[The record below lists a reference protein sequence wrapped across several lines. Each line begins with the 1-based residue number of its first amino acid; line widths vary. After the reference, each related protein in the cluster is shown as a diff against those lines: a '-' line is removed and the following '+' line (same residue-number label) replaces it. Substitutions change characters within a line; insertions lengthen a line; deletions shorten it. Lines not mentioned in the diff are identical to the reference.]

1 MGLKRT
7 QGQKRNCKKGTRK
20 QQNKRTGKRKT
31 AKKNL
36 RRKRQTKRRLKGG
49 ASVLGIRKERE
60 AENGP
65 TNAEEP
71 KHKAENGPNLEKE
84 MKGYSPAVKRGKK
97 DKNNYLNPENDKNNY
112 LNPDYTRGEGQFN
125 YHEVENEV
133 YYLDAVNSGAYN
145 QEERDKLKELY
156 ENRMTRKNWKEEFE
170 DYIDERREEEEEE
183 EKGSAGQM

>member
-49 ASVLGIRKERE
+49 SGLGIRKEGDTKKRN

-71 KHKAENGPNLEKE
+71 KHKAENWPNLEE
-84 MKGYSPAVKRGKK
+84 EEEEGYSPAVKRRRFFVTDPMGEAQEGYNEIQNAINNLEDSNKYSEKK
-97 DKNNYLNPENDKNNY
+97 KMKTIRTLRAPFASYSQLSKNANSENA
-112 LNPDYTRGEGQFN
+112 L
-125 YHEVENEV
+125 
-133 YYLDAVNSGAYN
+133 YYDP
-145 QEERDKLKELY
+145 
-156 ENRMTRKNWKEEFE
+156 KEE
-170 DYIDERREEEEEE
+170 
-183 EKGSAGQM
+183 